1 MVRDGLLIFNSI
13 HKVMRA
19 EGLLKDAGCLVKI
32 MPVPRQLSSDCG
44 LSIAFGLV
52 YLEDV
57 LAVLEREGCVPD
69 ETYEVVGGEYK
80 KLK

>member
-19 EGLLKDAGCLVKI
+19 EGLLKRGGCIVKI

-44 LSIAFGLV
+44 LSIAFELSQRREV
-52 YLEDV
+52 QELLE
-57 LAVLEREGCVPD
+57 EEQCVPD
-69 ETYEVVGGEYK
+69 ETYDVSEGVYK
-80 KLK
+80 RLK

>member
-19 EGLLKDAGCLVKI
+19 EGLLKNGACDVRI

-44 LSIAFGLV
+44 LSIAFALDQQQMV
-52 YLEDV
+52 VQLLESESC
-57 LAVLEREGCVPD
+57 LPD
-69 ETYEVVGGEYK
+69 ETYEVRGGEYIR
-80 KLK
+80 LK